1 MSRDLFSFAYLK
13 NLYAAKKEEKP
24 GLQTVKSTHEH
35 TGSTYQEL
43 KGADSHALII
53 SFYSKNRK
61 SSMYKDVTHG
71 DIMEK

>member
-1 MSRDLFSFAYLK
+1 M
-13 NLYAAKKEEKP
+13 
-24 GLQTVKSTHEH
+24 
-35 TGSTYQEL
+35 GSMYQEL

>member
-35 TGSTYQEL
+35 IGSTYQEL

-53 SFYSKNRK
+53 
-61 SSMYKDVTHG
+61 
-71 DIMEK
+71 

>member
-1 MSRDLFSFAYLK
+1 M
-13 NLYAAKKEEKP
+13 YAAKKQEKP

-35 TGSTYQEL
+35 IGSTYQEL